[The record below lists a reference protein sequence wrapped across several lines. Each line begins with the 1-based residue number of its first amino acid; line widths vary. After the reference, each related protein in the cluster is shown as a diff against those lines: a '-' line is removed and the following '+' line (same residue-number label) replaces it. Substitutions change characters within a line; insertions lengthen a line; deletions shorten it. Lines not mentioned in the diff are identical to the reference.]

1 MTMPAIIMMIIAM
14 VTVWGGLIAGIV
26 NLARHPE
33 EADDETPVPVE
44 L

>member
-1 MTMPAIIMMIIAM
+1 MTPIAIVMMIVAM

-26 NLARHPE
+26 NPARHPE
-33 EADDETPVPVE
+33 ESETEPAPPVE